1 MSLSKVPVSP
11 TQSVMPQRVATFS
24 ILQRILCYPL
34 MSLILL
40 FFPSWIAVTQA
51 NTLANHLFDPLSSSM
66 AQSLEW
72 LAQQPT
78 PFAEILGGDYG
89 VVAML
94 PFLLLYALPTI
105 VFFTLLIGFYRST
118 GLMDQ
123 LSYGLHPYL
132 RHFGLGAPD
141 LTRVIMGFGC
151 NVPAVVSTRACHS
164 CARSACVSAI
174 SFGSACSYQLPATLA
189 VFAAA
194 GMAWLGGVYLLVLGL
209 ASLIY
214 MRFTTPRSLRD
225 TSNGLYCPRLDDLRL
240 PNLKEICRDTMDT
253 IRSFFFIAIPVFVL
267 ICIVAS
273 VLQLSGFL
281 AFLARTTGKCM
292 ILFNLP
298 AETAIAVAMG
308 AIRKDGMAVGLLDAD
323 WGSLKVALGSPSQV
337 LTAVFLAGVLL
348 PCLVTLM
355 TIGQEMGGRFA
366 ARLALRQAA
375 WAVGFSMLIA
385 WCGAFVESLI

>member
-118 GLMDQ
+118 GLM
-123 LSYGLHPYL
+123 
-132 RHFGLGAPD
+132 
-141 LTRVIMGFGC
+141 
-151 NVPAVVSTRACHS
+151 
-164 CARSACVSAI
+164 
-174 SFGSACSYQLPATLA
+174 
-189 VFAAA
+189 
-194 GMAWLGGVYLLVLGL
+194 
-209 ASLIY
+209 
-214 MRFTTPRSLRD
+214 
-225 TSNGLYCPRLDDLRL
+225 
-240 PNLKEICRDTMDT
+240 E
-253 IRSFFFIAIPVFVL
+253 
-267 ICIVAS
+267 
-273 VLQLSGFL
+273 
-281 AFLARTTGKCM
+281 
-292 ILFNLP
+292 
-298 AETAIAVAMG
+298 
-308 AIRKDGMAVGLLDAD
+308 
-323 WGSLKVALGSPSQV
+323 
-337 LTAVFLAGVLL
+337 
-348 PCLVTLM
+348 
-355 TIGQEMGGRFA
+355 A
-366 ARLALRQAA
+366 AR
-375 WAVGFSMLIA
+375 
-385 WCGAFVESLI
+385 